1 MTDCREQRLVDRHF
15 AGTLGSAGER
25 ALRDHLPGC
34 AACRDRYERHL
45 VLDALDPAR
54 PDRMVRLGRAI
65 GLEPMRPRRFAAPAL
80 AAAFAAAAV
89 LLVISIRPRVDSP
102 DGEAP
107 GIHAPGNQRPGAVPP
122 GAAARGTADRAS
134 RVFAYRIGSDDEARP
149 VDRVILRS
157 DELAFAYENPAGWH
171 YLLVFAVDERG
182 RVYWYHPTWQDAAD
196 NPRAIAIEPGAT
208 RRELSAAT
216 RHDLDAAQL
225 RLYFVFTE
233 AALSVRD
240 VESVIAA
247 APPLA
252 ASLAVPQPSA
262 QSSLLV
268 EVQR

>member
-15 AGTLGSAGER
+15 AGTLGRAGER

-34 AACRDRYERHL
+34 AACRGRYERHL

-54 PDRMVRLGRAI
+54 PGRMIRLGRAI

-80 AAAFAAAAV
+80 AAAFAAAAAV
-89 LLVISIRPRVDSP
+89 LLVISIRPRVDPP
-102 DGEAP
+102 DVEAP
-107 GIHAPGNQRPGAVPP
+107 GSQHPGAVSP
-122 GAAARGTADRAS
+122 GAAARGTADHAS

-149 VDRVILRS
+149 VDRVVLRS

-208 RRELSAAT
+208 RRELPAAT
-216 RHDLDAAQL
+216 RHDLDTAQL

-252 ASLAVPQPSA
+252 ASLAAPQPSA